1 MSPQKRKRLP
11 EDPDEQKVPE
21 AEDQEVKPVPITV
34 YADGVK
40 PVPKPDATEGTYHLD
55 TVVVTRQFN
64 SCTVM
69 LDNSIPL
76 NVSSV
81 C

>member
-1 MSPQKRKRLP
+1 MSPPKRKRLP

-34 YADGVK
+34 YAGGVK
-40 PVPKPDATEGTYHLD
+40 PVPKPDATEA
-55 TVVVTRQFN
+55 VVVTGQFN
-64 SCTVM
+64 SCMVM